1 MAQHR
6 KSVGPFALLS
16 CFCLGRFHLGQ
27 IGLGILLLL
36 LVPLAIGAIWSL
48 VDLLRSRS
56 IVEEINNRK
65 AAEIARQMG
74 IRAKISVAKL
84 CRRGGAGL

>member
-1 MAQHR
+1 M
-6 KSVGPFALLS
+6 FALRRS
-16 CFCLGRFHLGQ
+16 GCSRWTDLGVQHGPKPA
-27 IGLGILLLL
+27 LLLL

-56 IVEEINNRK
+56 IVEEINNQK

-84 CRRGGAGL
+84 CRRGGAGR